1 MPPGERSQ
9 TWYPEV
15 VALLRSHW
23 KPDLSWQAV
32 IELRDQLQRE
42 LETLRASRG
51 IQPPMFRCPHCGTH
65 APAAPPRI
73 SVRAMLLA
81 LGRFGIEPSDTVR
94 QRESAWA
101 RYRAEH
107 SLDLFG
113 RAGPVV
119 AGDGHQH

>member
-15 VALLRSHW
+15 VALLRSRW
-23 KPDLSWQAV
+23 KPEMSWQAA
-32 IELRDQLQRE
+32 IELRGLLQRE

-51 IQPPMFRCPHCGTH
+51 IQPPMFRCPRCGTR
-65 APAAPPRI
+65 APGAPPRI

-81 LGRFGIEPSDTVR
+81 LGRFGIEPSETVR

-101 RYRAEH
+101 RHRAEH
-107 SLDLFG
+107 GLDLLG
-113 RAGPVV
+113 RARALVTD
-119 AGDGHQH
+119 DGHHH